1 MTKDELENRDFE
13 EEEKAINAGGEFLY
27 GIAPD
32 LEAVLPAGELDQMLF
47 FTGFISA
54 SLGLM
59 AARCGLPAAKAF
71 VDTAGPEISEQMGQV
86 MQYPESGGVQ

>member
-1 MTKDELENRDFE
+1 MTEDELENRDFE
-13 EEEKAINAGGEFLY
+13 EEEKAINAGGEFLK

-32 LEAVLPAGELDQMLF
+32 LEAVLPADELDQMLF

-59 AARCGLPAAKAF
+59 AARCGLPAATAF
-71 VDTAGPEISEQMGQV
+71 VDIVGSEMSEHMGQA
-86 MQYPESGGVQ
+86 MQYPESGGIQ